1 MKLEQLQEGAF
12 CQLKIGRWDAS
23 IRLPK
28 DKLGSKVPKEI
39 IRATQDLIEDR
50 TLLKDLAT
58 IRRSAKGYLFR
69 NSLPFEVDGIYWIRK
84 DKISEIDEKFA
95 ELKVEYGV
103 RLDKLIRNYIK
114 MKNDFRKKYPDYYV
128 GKKYPTSSQLR
139 EKFYFR
145 WNFFHFAIP
154 DKETKILSPKVYKRE
169 QEKFKN
175 MIARMEEMTI
185 TMIGNLL
192 IKRAQKLSKQCN
204 SGKINGGTVASI
216 ERFMKRW
223 DELWDN
229 YVDEDKM
236 RSIMKSLKKQ
246 IKGMSVERLKGNED
260 FRNKMEKTLEGII
273 GNIQNVPGFE
283 LKRNLDI

>member
-1 MKLEQLQEGAF
+1 MRLEQLQEGAF

-28 DKLGSKVPKEI
+28 EKLGNQIPKEI
-39 IRATQDLIEDR
+39 IRANQDLIEDR

-69 NSLPFEVDGIYWIRK
+69 NSLPFEIDGVYWVRK
-84 DKISEIDEKFA
+84 DKIPEMDAKFDEFKD
-95 ELKVEYGV
+95 EYKI
-103 RLDKLIRNYIK
+103 RLDKLARNYIK
-114 MKNDFRKKYPDYYV
+114 MKNNFRKKYPDYYN
-128 GKKYPTSSQLR
+128 GKKYPSTSKLKS
-139 EKFYFR
+139 KFYFR

-154 DKETKILSPKVYKRE
+154 DKETKILSPKLYKRE

-175 MIARMEEMTI
+175 MIANMEEMTI
-185 TMIGNLL
+185 TLIGNLL
-192 IKRAQKLSKQCN
+192 IRRAQRLSNQCD

-223 DELWDN
+223 DELWSD
-229 YVDEDKM
+229 YVDEEKM
-236 RSIMKSLKKQ
+236 QKIMKSLKKQ
-246 IKGMSVERLKGNED
+246 VKSMSAERLKNNED
-260 FRNKMEKTLEGII
+260 FRSKMGKTLEEVI

>member
-23 IRLPK
+23 VRLPK

-39 IRATQDLIEDR
+39 VRANQDLIGDR

-58 IRRSAKGYLFR
+58 IRRSAKGYLHR
-69 NSLPFEVDGIYWIRK
+69 NSLPFEIDGVFWVRK
-84 DKISEIDEKFA
+84 DKIPEMDEKFA
-95 ELKVEYGV
+95 EFKEEYGV
-103 RLDKLIRNYIK
+103 RLDKLTRNYIK
-114 MKNDFRKKYPDYYV
+114 MKNDFRRKYPEYYN
-128 GKKYPTSSQLR
+128 GKKYPSTARLKS
-139 EKFYFR
+139 KFYFY

-154 DKETKILSPKVYKRE
+154 DKETKILSPKIYKRE
-169 QEKFKN
+169 QEKFKS
-175 MIARMEEMTI
+175 MITKMEEMTI

-192 IKRAQKLSKQCN
+192 IRRAQKLSKQCD

-223 DELWDN
+223 DDLWDD
-229 YVDEDKM
+229 YVDEEKM
-236 RSIMKSLKKQ
+236 QKIMKSLKKQ
-246 IKGMSVERLKGNED
+246 VKGMSAERLKNNDD
-260 FRNKMEKTLEGII
+260 FRDKMGKTLEEAI
-273 GNIQNVPGFE
+273 GKIQNVPGFK

>member
-1 MKLEQLQEGAF
+1 MKLEQLQDGAF

-28 DKLGSKVPKEI
+28 DKLGSKIPKEI
-39 IRATQDLIEDR
+39 IRATQDMIEDR

-69 NSLPFEVDGIYWIRK
+69 NSLPFEVDGIYWVRK
-84 DKISEIDEKFA
+84 DSIPEMDEKFA
-95 ELKVEYGV
+95 EFKAEYEL
-103 RLDKLIRNYIK
+103 RLDRLVRNYIK
-114 MKNDFRKKYPDYYV
+114 MKNDFRKKYPDYYN
-128 GKKYPTSSQLR
+128 GKKYPTAERLR
-139 EKFYFR
+139 KKFYFH

-154 DKETKILSPKVYKRE
+154 DKETKILSPKIYKKE

-192 IKRAQKLSKQCN
+192 IKRAQKLSKQCD

-216 ERFMKRW
+216 EKFMKRW
-223 DELWDN
+223 DTLWDD
-229 YVDEDKM
+229 YVDEEKM

-246 IKGMSVERLKGNED
+246 VKGMSAERLKSNED
-260 FRNKMEKTLEGII
+260 FRDKMGKTLEEAI